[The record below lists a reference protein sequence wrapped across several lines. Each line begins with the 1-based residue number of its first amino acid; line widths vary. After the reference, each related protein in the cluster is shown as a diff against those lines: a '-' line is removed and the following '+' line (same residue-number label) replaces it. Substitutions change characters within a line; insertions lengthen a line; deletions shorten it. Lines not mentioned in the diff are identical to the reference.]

1 MKKTILLFI
10 ISLGLFAFKVEF
22 GSKEKS
28 PKIKFKYLI
37 VERKDIEY
45 NKDREFL
52 FPFKNIGKDTLLV
65 NVQSNCGCV
74 VGYGPREPI
83 LPGKKNVIK
92 VIYDTKRVGRFQK
105 TVTVTTN
112 DPLNSPIIL
121 TIKGNVLPKEEKVL
135 EDTEN
140 KSQ

>member
-37 VERKDIEY
+37 VERKNIEY
-45 NKDREFL
+45 GKNGDFL
-52 FPFKNIGKDTLLV
+52 FPFKNIGKDTLLIY
-65 NVQSNCGCV
+65 NIQSSSGCV
-74 VGYGPREPI
+74 VCYGPREPI

-92 VIYDTKRVGRFQK
+92 VKYDTKRVGRFQK
-105 TVTVTTN
+105 TVRVITN

-121 TIKGNVLPKEEKVL
+121 TIKGNVLPQEEK
-135 EDTEN
+135 DQTEKMN
-140 KSQ
+140 

>member
-1 MKKTILLFI
+1 MKKTLLLFL
-10 ISLGLFAFKVEF
+10 ISLGLFAFKMEF

-45 NKDREFL
+45 NKDRDFL
-52 FPFKNIGKDTLLV
+52 FPFKNIGKDTLLIN
-65 NVQSNCGCV
+65 NVRSSSGCV

-92 VIYDTKRVGRFQK
+92 VIYDTKRVGPFQK
-105 TVTVTTN
+105 TVAVTTN
-112 DPLNSPIIL
+112 DPLNPSIIL
-121 TIKGNVLPKEEKVL
+121 TIKGNVLPQEEKDQP
-135 EDTEN
+135 E
-140 KSQ
+140 K

>member
-1 MKKTILLFI
+1 MI
-10 ISLGLFAFKVEF
+10 
-22 GSKEKS
+22 
-28 PKIKFKYLI
+28 
-37 VERKDIEY
+37 
-45 NKDREFL
+45 N
-52 FPFKNIGKDTLLV
+52 
-65 NVQSNCGCV
+65 NVKSNCGCV
-74 VGYGPREPI
+74 VGYGPIEPI

-92 VIYDTKRVGRFQK
+92 VIYDTKRVGPFQK

-112 DPLNSPIIL
+112 DPLNSQIIL

>member
-1 MKKTILLFI
+1 MKKTLLLFI

-28 PKIKFKYLI
+28 PKIKFKHLI

-52 FPFKNIGKDTLLV
+52 FPFKNIGKDTLWV
-65 NVQSNCGCV
+65 NVQSSYGCV
-74 VGYGPREPI
+74 ICYGPREPI

-92 VIYDTKRVGRFQK
+92 VIYDTKRVGPFQK

-112 DPLNSPIIL
+112 DPLNSQIIL
-121 TIKGNVLPKEEKVL
+121 TIKGNVLPQEEN
-135 EDTEN
+135 DQTE
-140 KSQ
+140 KMK